1 MICQRLYCSIPSKY
15 FVEFP
20 VMVDLADQFCI
31 ILGTIPYLPYIHT
44 YIQLVSVLQ
53 RSIRSLSLLL
63 CVARALL
70 SRLIHFNSS
79 FLSFSFYHT
88 RLERE
93 EKNPIPLLSLLLFIL
108 LLFFPFIFLISLLSS
123 SSPPLPANSLSERS
137 ETGLQAIRR
146 FWSIG
151 YNRPLLLPAAPVL
164 LSNRVQLEPALTSL
178 LFIRRLLAQTA
189 NSFSP
194 EILPPVSRPPI
205 RDPRRLRFP

>member
-79 FLSFSFYHT
+79 FFSFLFLLPHSPG
-88 RLERE
+88 ERR
-93 EKNPIPLLSLLLFIL
+93 EKPHSSFFSPPFSLLLL
-108 LLFFPFIFLISLLSS
+108 LLPFNLLISLLSS

-151 YNRPLLLPAAPVL
+151 
-164 LSNRVQLEPALTSL
+164 
-178 LFIRRLLAQTA
+178 
-189 NSFSP
+189 
-194 EILPPVSRPPI
+194 
-205 RDPRRLRFP
+205 

>member
-93 EKNPIPLLSLLLFIL
+93 EKKPIPLLSLLLFIL

-194 EILPPVSRPPI
+194 EILPPVSLA
-205 RDPRRLRFP
+205 LRFVTLDG

>member
-93 EKNPIPLLSLLLFIL
+93 EKNPIPLSSLLLF
-108 LLFFPFIFLISLLSS
+108 LFFFFFFPLIFLFLFSLP
-123 SSPPLPANSLSERS
+123 PPLPS
-137 ETGLQAIRR
+137 
-146 FWSIG
+146 
-151 YNRPLLLPAAPVL
+151 
-164 LSNRVQLEPALTSL
+164 
-178 LFIRRLLAQTA
+178 
-189 NSFSP
+189 
-194 EILPPVSRPPI
+194 PPI
-205 RDPRRLRFP
+205 PFRRDLRLVYRQFGDSGRLAIIDLFFCPLHQSCCRTVFS

>member
-79 FLSFSFYHT
+79 FFSF
-88 RLERE
+88 
-93 EKNPIPLLSLLLFIL
+93 LF
-108 LLFFPFIFLISLLSS
+108 
-123 SSPPLPANSLSERS
+123 
-137 ETGLQAIRR
+137 
-146 FWSIG
+146 
-151 YNRPLLLPAAPVL
+151 LLPHPPG
-164 LSNRVQLEPALTSL
+164 E
-178 LFIRRLLAQTA
+178 RREKPHSS
-189 NSFSP
+189 SFSP
-194 EILPPVSRPPI
+194 PFYPSSLLPFYLLNFSSLFLPSPPRQFPFGEI
-205 RDPRRLRFP
+205 